1 MIELTEQ
8 PISVNEVI
16 EAAQSDQ
23 AGAVDVFIGTVR
35 NYSLEKKVVRLE
47 YEAYDKM
54 ALKMMNQL
62 AEEVKAKWPVKK
74 MAIVHR
80 KGVLQIG
87 EVAVVVAVSTPHRKE
102 AFEACQYTIDTLK
115 QTVPIWKKEIY
126 ENGEIWVSAHP

>member
-1 MIELTEQ
+1 MIALTDH
-8 PISVNEVI
+8 PISIAEVI

-35 NYSLEKKVVRLE
+35 NYSLQKKVVRLE

-54 ALKMMNQL
+54 ALKVMGEL
-62 AEEVKAKWPVKK
+62 AEQVKARWPVKK
-74 MAIVHR
+74 IAMVHR
-80 KGVLQIG
+80 KGTLQIG

-126 ENGEIWVSAHP
+126 ENGETWVSAHP